1 MYYVPVSPL
10 AVQGAVRFGASGQHP
25 SPTLLHNITNTKS
38 RNEVRVSQSRP
49 TLGYLRDRPRV
60 FKYPK

>member
-1 MYYVPVSPL
+1 MYRLVHL
-10 AVQGAVRFGASGQHP
+10 LCREQLDLEHQGSTPPPHYF
-25 SPTLLHNITNTKS
+25 HNITNTKS

>member
-25 SPTLLHNITNTKS
+25 SPTLLPQYH
-38 RNEVRVSQSRP
+38 
-49 TLGYLRDRPRV
+49 
-60 FKYPK
+60 KYKI